1 MSFIAHLR
9 QELRA
14 GMLTIAG
21 CSEHRN
27 PPQTPQDTSKY
38 IRRYARSIWHAGAV
52 LPSVTV
58 NFWAREAMAGSP

>member
-27 PPQTPQDTSKY
+27 PPQTPQGTSKN
-38 IRRYARSIWHAGAV
+38 IRRSGASVV
-52 LPSVTV
+52 LPSLSLYV
-58 NFWAREAMAGSP
+58 NAA